1 MNTQEINVLV
11 QKLYQAVDNKDLD
24 YLDNNL
30 ANQVRFRLGNN
41 PVVTDK
47 SEILQGN
54 KQFFSSIESMR
65 HSIEDVVYQLCDSSG
80 TIKAS
85 CYGTVNYVRLDGSEY
100 SAVFSTFLTVQNG
113 LITDYLI
120 FADLSGL

>member
-1 MNTQEINVLV
+1 MNTEGINILV

-41 PVVTDK
+41 PAITKK
-47 SEILQGN
+47 SAILQGN
-54 KQFFSSIESMR
+54 KQFFSSIESMQ
-65 HSIEDVVYQLCDSSG
+65 HTIEDVVYQAPNKPN
-80 TIKAS
+80 TIKVS
-85 CYGTVNYVRLDGSEY
+85 CCGTVDYVRLDGSRH

-113 LITDYLI
+113 LITDYLV